1 MAPNHS
7 KFVDIVDVV
16 FSATKPFDDQWKDKP
31 TRLWIS
37 LADLNLAEMVEVT
50 ISAIRDQSVPKN
62 ILVLFFQKYIGGCD
76 IELMRKY
83 LNQIKDEA
91 LAQKWNKVIIS
102 TCYFVPSHEQ
112 IWGIVG
118 LFNLEAHRIN
128 EELGM
133 PRMNLHRAIMTQMSE
148 LDKTLRI
155 RASAFIE
162 YQLGLSLGTNLS
174 YEGYCSIVN
183 LVNTVFDTAFK
194 FQKRQGKNKS
204 RQTRKVVPPS
214 LAITPGYV
222 NNVFMR
228 QILVDKRIMRRDP
241 HKPIT
246 KRMHWS
252 DQKLPGH
259 QNWQVFREQG
269 PMKRFQEREGYL
281 AAHLWMLKRA
291 DKVPVW
297 CEDEEDASEDASEDG
312 DHEDQQQQQE
322 QQQQQLDEESPYDP
336 EEEWSSDPN
345 LVFVVNNATD
355 QEIEVITDNVGQMEV
370 DEEKRK
376 DKKENYNEDLIEIKR
391 MFLVEQ
397 EKNKSYKAEMDKKM
411 AAIAKERAAAKYWR
425 EQYEAKVDHLD
436 FVEKEFGRIKEQ
448 YKFLRNTYKA
458 RQELKGKKKA

>member
-7 KFVDIVDVV
+7 KFVDIVDIVLA
-16 FSATKPFDDQWKDKP
+16 ATRPFDDQWKDKP
-31 TRLWIS
+31 TRIWVS
-37 LADLNLAEMVEVT
+37 LADKNLLEMVEAT
-50 ISAIRDQSVPKN
+50 IAQIRDQTVPKN
-62 ILVLFFQKYIGGCD
+62 ILVCFFQKFIGGCD

-83 LNQIKDEA
+83 LNQIRDET
-91 LAQKWNKVIIS
+91 LKQKWNKVIVS

-128 EELGM
+128 ADLGM

-148 LDKTLRI
+148 LDKTLRV
-155 RASAFIE
+155 RALAFIE
-162 YQLGLSLGTNLS
+162 YQLGLSLGTHLS
-174 YEGYCSIVN
+174 YEGYASIVN

-194 FQKRQGKNKS
+194 FQKKQGKKKS

-222 NNVFMR
+222 HNVFMR
-228 QILVDKRIMRRDP
+228 QILTDKRIIRRDP
-241 HKPIT
+241 RNPIT

-269 PMKRFQEREGYL
+269 PMRRFQEREGYL

-297 CEDEEDASEDASEDG
+297 CEDEEDESEE
-312 DHEDQQQQQE
+312 EEVQE
-322 QQQQQLDEESPYDP
+322 VQQQLDEDRPYDP
-336 EEEWSSDPN
+336 EEEWVTDPN
-345 LVFVVNNATD
+345 LCFVVTNKPD
-355 QEIEVITDNVGQMEV
+355 GEIEVITENVAQMEV
-370 DEEKRK
+370 DEQKEK
-376 DKKENYNEDLIEIKR
+376 KKGDYNEDLIEIKR

-397 EKNKSYKAEMDKKM
+397 EKNKSYRAEMDKKM
-411 AAIAKERAAAKYWR
+411 AVIAKERAAAKYWR
-425 EQYEAKVDHLD
+425 EQYEAKVEKLN
-436 FVEKEFGRIKEQ
+436 FVEKEFERIKEQ

-458 RQELKGKKKA
+458 KQELKGKKKV